1 MSVACKGVRLLL
13 TVSCVC
19 LVAAVPM
26 VAADDDVFRRT
37 HPVELAI
44 VPLSEF
50 PELPGTLREL
60 AGASERDR
68 VLLPGWMPG
77 DFRRPLASGTAV
89 VPTVSGSGGVR
100 SSVPTVAPTAAP
112 ADVPVF
118 DEFVPAPLPDAVT
131 DPESEEIRAAL
142 TARYSSPPLVRAVRS
157 MSLTA
162 ALNLHAEVSE
172 RIDAR
177 SLEPTSYETRVRR
190 ALRNLLLAL
199 DNEAFRNAMGLRS
212 GGFEL
217 DMFRQRL
224 SDLSGRLRVNGFGD
238 SRAVLDEV
246 LAAAAAVR
254 ELPPGVVA
262 WEFAV
267 GSVDTLDRF
276 SGLSPTDPGV
286 NRSGM
291 LTEVRSASLEEEMV
305 GVGVEVI
312 GDPRGLRIV
321 RALRGSPAA
330 AAGLRSDDVIT
341 EVNGRSLSGLSVA
354 VASDLMGGREGQSLR
369 LTVVRE
375 GVGVARPTLVRSR
388 FHLWTVNDARLLEDS
403 SVGYLSLSR
412 FSAGSAKELS
422 DAMTDLYHRG
432 MRSIILDLRGNPG
445 GLLTTC
451 VEISDLFL
459 PRGTIVSTRGR
470 LASDNQLETASFSRT
485 WKLPLVLLVD
495 GNSASASEILAAAV
509 QENGRGVIVGE
520 RSYGKGSVQTHF
532 TLSSVPGDLRLTTA
546 LFFSPNGRRMAGEG
560 VTPDVTVTDED
571 GAAGGDKV
579 LEEARRLVETD
590 RVFELA
596 RTAVNSRR
604 NSADGGAAAG
614 KAADRPLPAAARVL

>member
-1 MSVACKGVRLLL
+1 MNVDSKGMRLLL
-13 TVSCVC
+13 SVSCVC
-19 LVAAVPM
+19 LLAAVGK
-26 VAADDDVFRRT
+26 VAADDDVFRGTRGG
-37 HPVELAI
+37 ELVISPAT
-44 VPLSEF
+44 EF
-50 PELPGTLREL
+50 PELPGRLREL
-60 AGASERDR
+60 AGELERER

-77 DFRRPLASGTAV
+77 DFRRPLATGAGV
-89 VPTVSGSGGVR
+89 VPTGSGIGSR
-100 SSVPTVAPTAAP
+100 SSAEPTTAP

-118 DEFVPAPLPDAVT
+118 DEFVPAPLPNAVSDA
-131 DPESEEIRAAL
+131 ESEAIRAAL
-142 TARYSSPPLVRAVRS
+142 TARYSSPPLVRAVRA
-157 MSLTA
+157 MSLNA

-172 RIDAR
+172 RIDRR

-199 DNEAFRNAMGLRS
+199 DNEAFRSAMGLRN

-217 DMFRQRL
+217 DIFRQRL
-224 SDLSGRLRVNGFGD
+224 SDLASRLRVGGFGD

-254 ELPPGVVA
+254 ELPAGVVA

-276 SGLSPTDPGV
+276 SGLSPADPGV
-286 NRSGM
+286 SRSTM
-291 LTEVRSASLEEEMV
+291 LSEVRSASLDEEMV
-305 GVGVEVI
+305 GVGVEVTS
-312 GDPRGLRIV
+312 DPRGLRIV

-330 AAGLRSDDVIT
+330 AAGLRGGDLIT
-341 EVNGRSLSGLSVA
+341 EVDGRSLSGLSVA
-354 VASDLMGGREGQSLR
+354 VASDLMAGREGQALR
-369 LTVVRE
+369 LKVVRE
-375 GVGVARPTLVRSR
+375 GAGVARPTLVRAR
-388 FHLWTVNDARLLEDS
+388 FHLWTVNDARLLDGS

-412 FSAGSAKELS
+412 FSASSAKELS
-422 DAMTDLYHRG
+422 DAMTDLYRRG

-509 QENGRGVIVGE
+509 QENGRGVVVGE
-520 RSYGKGSVQTHF
+520 KSYGKGSVQTHF
-532 TLSSVPGDLRLTTA
+532 TLSAVPGDLRLTTA

-560 VTPDVTVTDED
+560 VTPDLTVTDDD

-596 RTAVNSRR
+596 RTAVYSRR
-604 NSADGGAAAG
+604 NSADGGTASR
-614 KAADRPLPAAARVL
+614 KAADRPLPVAARVL